1 MIIEEIVLNYLSEN
15 LEVPVLMEVPLDVEP
30 VKSYVVLEKTSTSEE
45 NFICRATFAIQ
56 SIAPTLY
63 EAATLNL
70 CVKKAMRDIEVLP
83 EISACS
89 LNSDYNFTDTTTKTY
104 RYQAVFDL
112 VHYQEE

>member
-1 MIIEEIVLNYLSEN
+1 MIIEEIVLNYLSKN
-15 LEVPVLMEVPLDVEP
+15 LDVPVLMEVPLDVEP
-30 VKSYVVLEKTSTSEE
+30 VETYVVLEKTSTSEK
-45 NFICRATFAIQ
+45 NFICRATLQ
-56 SIAPTLY
+56 SIATTLY

-70 CVKKAMRDIEVLP
+70 CVKKAMRDIEALP
-83 EISACS
+83 EISTCL